1 MCEADDGTVLEDEG
15 ELGRKSGLGEKSAQ
29 GRLEINFTEL
39 ADVTQEGDVGVEVGL
54 GVVSRLKSCFDV
66 DGVSVEQKAKLFP
79 GQTFKF

>member
-1 MCEADDGTVLEDEG
+1 MRETDDGTVLEDEG

-29 GRLEINFTEL
+29 GRLEINF
-39 ADVTQEGDVGVEVGL
+39 GDVGVEVGL

-79 GQTFKF
+79 GQTFKFLSP

>member
-1 MCEADDGTVLEDEG
+1 MRETDDGTVLEDEG

-29 GRLEINFTEL
+29 GRLEI
-39 ADVTQEGDVGVEVGL
+39 DVGVEVGL

>member
-1 MCEADDGTVLEDEG
+1 MRETDDGTVLEDEG

-29 GRLEINFTEL
+29 GRLEIDFTE
-39 ADVTQEGDVGVEVGL
+39 EGDVGVEVGL

>member
-1 MCEADDGTVLEDEG
+1 MRETDDGTVLEDEG

-29 GRLEINFTEL
+29 GRLEINDEI
-39 ADVTQEGDVGVEVGL
+39 GDVGVEVGL

-79 GQTFKF
+79 GQTFKFLSP

>member
-1 MCEADDGTVLEDEG
+1 MRETDDGTVLEDEG

-39 ADVTQEGDVGVEVGL
+39 GDVGVEVGL

>member
-1 MCEADDGTVLEDEG
+1 MRETDDGTVLEDEG

-29 GRLEINFTEL
+29 GRLEI
-39 ADVTQEGDVGVEVGL
+39 GDVGVEVGL

>member
-29 GRLEINFTEL
+29 GRLEI
-39 ADVTQEGDVGVEVGL
+39 DVGVEVGL

-66 DGVSVEQKAKLFP
+66 DGVSVEQKAELFP
-79 GQTFKF
+79 AKTFKFKRLKKSL

>member
-1 MCEADDGTVLEDEG
+1 MRETDDGTVLEDEG

-29 GRLEINFTEL
+29 GRLEI
-39 ADVTQEGDVGVEVGL
+39 DVTDVGVEVGL

>member
-39 ADVTQEGDVGVEVGL
+39 VGDVGVEVGL

>member
-29 GRLEINFTEL
+29 GRLEIDFT
-39 ADVTQEGDVGVEVGL
+39 DVGVEVGL

>member
-1 MCEADDGTVLEDEG
+1 MRETDDGTVLEDEG

-29 GRLEINFTEL
+29 GRLEIDFT
-39 ADVTQEGDVGVEVGL
+39 DVGVEVGL

>member
-29 GRLEINFTEL
+29 GRLEIN
-39 ADVTQEGDVGVEVGL
+39 VGDVGVEVGL

>member
-29 GRLEINFTEL
+29 GRLEIDFS
-39 ADVTQEGDVGVEVGL
+39 DVGVEVGL

>member
-29 GRLEINFTEL
+29 GRLEINFT
-39 ADVTQEGDVGVEVGL
+39 DVGVEVGL